1 MTNVL
6 STKAILADV
15 TIRRWTGRKLDR
27 KITDE
32 VNEQHNAE
40 ADAGRYNKLLIPKA
54 AFATVHTLTSQARH
68 KHILMTMPWS
78 NAGPRILPT
87 AMYDEFAKTFRD
99 FRDQYNEA
107 ADTFAK
113 AYPKYLKE
121 APQRLKDMYN
131 GEDFPRPDR
140 VRGLF
145 DFKVS
150 IQPCPD
156 ADDFRIK
163 VGKEQL
169 EDMKSSLQADIE
181 DALKEALNE
190 PIRRVVKV
198 VEKMAVKLREYKPAE
213 RQVVKVKD
221 GKKTK
226 KKVIEKAENTFR
238 DTLVTNIQ
246 ELLPLLSAFNLTGD
260 KTLSALVTRVEKE
273 LCSNE
278 AEVLRE
284 DEAVRAQVQKAAEDI
299 LKQAN
304 SLLA

>member
-1 MTNVL
+1 
-6 STKAILADV
+6 
-15 TIRRWTGRKLDR
+15 
-27 KITDE
+27 
-32 VNEQHNAE
+32 
-40 ADAGRYNKLLIPKA
+40 
-54 AFATVHTLTSQARH
+54 
-68 KHILMTMPWS
+68 
-78 NAGPRILPT
+78 
-87 AMYDEFAKTFRD
+87 
-99 FRDQYNEA
+99 
-107 ADTFAK
+107 
-113 AYPKYLKE
+113 
-121 APQRLKDMYN
+121 
-131 GEDFPRPDR
+131 

-213 RQVVKVKD
+213 RQSVKRN
-221 GKKTK
+221 GKTK
-226 KKVIEKAENTFR
+226 KRVVKEAENHFR

-260 KTLSALVTRVEKE
+260 KTLATLVTRVEKE

-299 LKQAN
+299 LKQAS